1 MPTQVSHL
9 RRDLEN
15 LKRNLLFVGKLALAE
30 LSRAIDA
37 FDKRDVA
44 VAQEVAD
51 SDKLLDQREVHVEEE
66 CLRIIALNQP
76 VAQDLRYLI
85 SAIKINGLIE
95 NTGDTAVQISR
106 RAAFL
111 ATRPP
116 LPIELDIAA
125 TGARVI
131 EMFDRALQ
139 AFVNLDELEAH
150 QVIDMDAA
158 VDKSYRANTNKLIA
172 LMEQH
177 SDMVE
182 TALQTM
188 HLVRHM
194 ERAADRA
201 TDIAQQV
208 LYILTGD
215 IVRHRNP

>member
-1 MPTQVSHL
+1 MPSQVSHL

-15 LKRNLLFVGKLALAE
+15 LKRNLLFVGKLALTE
-30 LSRAIDA
+30 LSKAIDA
-37 FDKRDVA
+37 YEKREVA
-44 VAQEVAD
+44 IAQEVAD
-51 SDKLLDQREVHVEEE
+51 SDKLLDQREVRVEEE

-116 LPIELDIAA
+116 LPIDLDIGA
-125 TGARVI
+125 TGSRVV

-139 AFVNLDELEAH
+139 AFVNLDEFEAH
-150 QVIDMDAA
+150 QVIDMDAE
-158 VDKSYRANTNKLIA
+158 VDVAYRANTNKLIT

-177 SDMVE
+177 SEMVE
-182 TALQTM
+182 SALQTM

-201 TDIAQQV
+201 SDIAQQV
-208 LYILTGD
+208 LYILSGD
-215 IVRHRNP
+215 IVRHRTV

>member
-1 MPTQVSHL
+1 MPSQVSHL

-15 LKRNLLFVGKLALAE
+15 LKRNLLHVGKLALAE
-30 LSRAIDA
+30 ISKALEAYS
-37 FDKRDVA
+37 KRDVNL
-44 VAQEVAD
+44 AQEVAD
-51 SDKLLDQREVHVEEE
+51 SDKLLDQKEVRVEEE

-106 RAAFL
+106 RGAFL

-116 LPIELDIAA
+116 LPLELDIVP
-125 TGARVI
+125 TGNRVV

-150 QVIDMDAA
+150 QVIDMDSEVDAA
-158 VDKSYRANTNKLIA
+158 YRANTNKLIT
-172 LMEQH
+172 LMEQQ

-182 TALQTM
+182 VALQTM
-188 HLVRHM
+188 HLVRHL

-208 LYILTGD
+208 LYILSGD
-215 IVRHRNP
+215 IVRHRTV

>member
-9 RRDLEN
+9 RRDMES
-15 LKRNLLFVGKLALAE
+15 LKRNLLFVGKLALSE
-30 LSRAIDA
+30 LSRALEA
-37 FDKRDVA
+37 YEKRDVS
-44 VAQEVAD
+44 VAQHVAD
-51 SDKLLDQREVHVEEE
+51 SDKLLDQKEVRVEEE

-111 ATRPP
+111 ATRPT
-116 LPIELDIAA
+116 LPIELDVASI
-125 TGARVI
+125 GARVV

-150 QVIDMDAA
+150 QVVDMDSE
-158 VDKSYRANTNKLIA
+158 VDFSYRANTNKLIT

-177 SDMVE
+177 SDLVE
-182 TALQTM
+182 VALQNM
-188 HLVRHM
+188 HLVRHL

-201 TDIAQQV
+201 SDIAQQV
-208 LYILTGD
+208 LYILSGD
-215 IVRHRNP
+215 IVRHRD